1 MIGPPMRCTQVD
13 GTIYVWGVT
22 HLGPHLGDPLTY
34 DMFMLRPGSTS
45 WVTVPL
51 PAGLLEESNFLHA
64 TKIVGVRV

>member
-1 MIGPPMRCTQVD
+1 MIDAHCCTQVD
-13 GTIYVWGVT
+13 GTIYIWGVAT
-22 HLGPHLGDPLTY
+22 VNPITWDVI
-34 DMFMLRPGSTS
+34 MLRPGSTS